1 MKKILLSTT
10 YFGPVQWYQKL
21 YRAEEVFIERCES
34 FQKQTY
40 RNRCIIATTNGLQA
54 LTIPV
59 ERNQGDRSLDA
70 ERDQGPVPP
79 IHSLRISDHGNWRHL
94 HWNALKSAYGE
105 SPFFDYYQDDIRPF
119 FEQRWDYL
127 LDFNEA
133 IRAKICELIDI
144 QPKVDYNKEFTVHCL
159 SSCVPAVASDKAG
172 CTDDYTVG
180 SEGLASKSTVNSKPS
195 ARPEGALS
203 SERTV
208 NNIKDYRM
216 AIRPK
221 NPEPDPDFMP
231 KRYYQVY
238 EQKHGFLPNL
248 SILDLLFNM
257 GPESIFYL

>member
-1 MKKILLSTT
+1 MKQLLLSTT
-10 YFGPVQWYQKL
+10 YFGPIQWYQKL
-21 YRAEEVFIERCES
+21 YRAEYVQIEQWES

-40 RNRCIIATTNGLQA
+40 RNRCLIATTQGIQA
-54 LTIPV
+54 LTVPI
-59 ERNQGDRSLDA
+59 ERLFTTNYIKD
-70 ERDQGPVPP
+70 
-79 IHSLRISDHGNWRHL
+79 IRISDHGNWRHL
-94 HWNALKSAYGE
+94 HWNALQSAYGE

-133 IRAKICELIDI
+133 IRTKICELIDI

-195 ARPEGALS
+195 TRPEGALS

>member
-1 MKKILLSTT
+1 MKQLLLSTT
-10 YFGPVQWYQKL
+10 YFGPIQWYQKL
-21 YRAEEVFIERCES
+21 YRAESVQIERWES

-40 RNRCIIATTNGLQA
+40 RNRCIIATTNGPQA
-54 LTIPV
+54 LTVPI
-59 ERNQGDRSLDA
+59 ERQFTINCIKD
-70 ERDQGPVPP
+70 
-79 IHSLRISDHGNWRHL
+79 IRISDHGNWRHL
-94 HWNALKSAYGE
+94 HWNALQSAYGE

-133 IRAKICELIDI
+133 IREKMCELLDI
-144 QPKVDYNKEFTVHCL
+144 QPKVDYSKEFTVN
-159 SSCVPAVASDKAG
+159 
-172 CTDDYTVG
+172 YM
-180 SEGLASKSTVNSKPS
+180 
-195 ARPEGALS
+195 
-203 SERTV
+203 
-208 NNIKDYRM
+208 KDYRM

-221 NPEPDPDFMP
+221 NPEPDPDFTP